1 MWAKEIARVLRDV
14 HGHESVRK
22 NDVNRIL
29 DSHQGFERGE
39 SGSWTFA
46 GGPDLLDT
54 SASVPI
60 GPSGDLSQLWEEVIR
75 NVPRWESKLAYLPS
89 PERKVL
95 LRRQP
100 LEALRGGRRGQLAL
114 TEVARALTIVPG
126 GPLHL
131 SEVKRLEA
139 IGLTRLLSLGAQST
153 SQNETSSR
161 QS

>member
-1 MWAKEIARVLRDV
+1 MSAKEIARVLRDV
-14 HGHESVRK
+14 HGHESARK
-22 NDVNRIL
+22 NDVNQIL

-54 SASVPI
+54 SASEPI
-60 GPSGDLSQLWEEVIR
+60 GPGDLSQLWDEVIR

-100 LEALRGGRRGQLAL
+100 QETLRGGRRGQLAL

-139 IGLTRLLSLGAQST
+139 TGLTRLLSLGTESA
-153 SQNETSSR
+153 
-161 QS
+161 